1 MTKPYEDWH
10 VLPHGE
16 LTEVDDG
23 ILTVVGHIHMPLI
36 DLQRR
41 MTVVRLRDSRLV
53 IWSAMAL
60 DDTQMHRLET
70 FGRPAFMIVPNDHH
84 RLDAKAWKKRYPQ
97 LKVVAPE
104 GAREKVGEMVP
115 VDTTA
120 PDFGDPDVQFI
131 TIPGTRE
138 REAAL
143 IVSRPSGTTLVLND
157 LVGNIRGKSG
167 IDGWLLKL
175 AGFAGDQAQIPKPVK
190 LAMVKDSNAV
200 RGQLLQWTQV
210 ESLKRII
217 VSHGEPIEANPR
229 RKLSELASSL
239 A

>member
-1 MTKPYEDWH
+1 
-10 VLPHGE
+10 
-16 LTEVDDG
+16 
-23 ILTVVGHIHMPLI
+23 
-36 DLQRR
+36 
-41 MTVVRLRDSRLV
+41 
-53 IWSAMAL
+53 
-60 DDTQMHRLET
+60 
-70 FGRPAFMIVPNDHH
+70 
-84 RLDAKAWKKRYPQ
+84 

-229 RKLSELASSL
+229 RTLSELASSL